1 MRKRIGFTLVEL
13 LVVIGIIGLLIGILL
28 PTLGR
33 ARAQANSLQCLSNLR
48 QKGIAVQMYAQ
59 ANGGRL
65 PLYYWNGDGD
75 PSGTGATD
83 WAWLIL
89 PYMKKGAPGNYSGTD
104 PGGIW
109 ALYKDKDTISG
120 TFSAPW
126 YNSEKV
132 QTYGVH
138 PQLFRFAPGPLIS
151 IFNPTYSAADAKP
164 GPQDDGKK
172 PFKIGQVRRATEII
186 MIADAVQIGDILGPD
201 TWASDA
207 DLWAIQTN
215 GTGWCQ
221 NTATLG
227 LNGESPLAQ
236 AQAAYPLG
244 ADAGFNKDYPTRG
257 AMLSAWGPLGATASQ
272 IRFRHLNNRRA
283 NAVFVDGHAG
293 SFTWKKPG
301 KGGSDL
307 QFRNFILDNMYPNDL
322 KYK

>member
-89 PYMKKGAPGNYSGTD
+89 PYMKKGAPSAHNAGGD
-104 PGGIW
+104 PGGMW
-109 ALYKDKDTISG
+109 QMYKDKDTISG

-126 YNSEKV
+126 YDSEKV

-138 PQLFRFAPGPLIS
+138 PHLFRFAPGPLE
-151 IFNPTYSAADAKP
+151 FDMTYKAANANPGSA
-164 GPQDDGKK
+164 DDGKK
-172 PFKIGQVRRATEII
+172 PFKISQIRRAADII
-186 MIADAVQIGDILGPD
+186 MIADAVQIGDTLGPG
-201 TWASDA
+201 TWASHA
-207 DLWAIQTN
+207 DLWLIQGN

-221 NTATLG
+221 NWTALG
-227 LNGESPLAQ
+227 PNGESTLQQ
-236 AQAAYPLG
+236 AHAAYPQG
-244 ADAGFNKDYPTRG
+244 PDAGFNKDYPSTG
-257 AMLSAWGPLGATASQ
+257 AMMAAWGPAGAAA
-272 IRFRHLNNRRA
+272 IDFRFRHLNNKRA

-301 KGGSDL
+301 RGGSDL
-307 QFRNFILDNMYPNDL
+307 KFANFILDNMYTQDL